1 LGSVGYTTSEA
12 SKPAALERDFV
23 WPQADGGQSGRREV
37 NMGEIQ
43 CPRCEETF
51 ITEWHEVRFR
61 AGSFYDAERDES
73 FKELCED
80 CHREVTDK

>member
-1 LGSVGYTTSEA
+1 M
-12 SKPAALERDFV
+12 

-80 CHREVTDK
+80 CHRELTDK